1 MGFFSCNYLTTINF
15 LHKSRSPHPT
25 PSPSHPRLE
34 NKKLRDGRKDI
45 HRSGFGQEYRV
56 NYVYYAFLFIA
67 PPGAKRL
74 LSVALETYFS
84 LDPFCP
90 FIVHLATCYD

>member
-15 LHKSRSPHPT
+15 LHKSL
-25 PSPSHPRLE
+25 SPSNPSQPRLE

-45 HRSGFGQEYRV
+45 EVALDRSIEYSK
-56 NYVYYAFLFIA
+56 LCLLCISFIA

-74 LSVALETYFS
+74 FSLALETYPS
-84 LDPFCP
+84 LDIFCP
-90 FIVHLATCYD
+90 FIVHLATCYN